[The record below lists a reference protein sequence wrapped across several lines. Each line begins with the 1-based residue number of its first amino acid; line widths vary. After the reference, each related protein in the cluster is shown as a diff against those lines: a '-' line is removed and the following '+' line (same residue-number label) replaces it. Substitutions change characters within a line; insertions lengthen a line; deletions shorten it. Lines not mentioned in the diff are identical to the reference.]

1 MILSDPMGFND
12 PPNGIHWVYPLLK
25 TLLSFASWKTLSVEK
40 DDKDNDLPIKHGD
53 FPGFC

>member
-53 FPGFC
+53 FPVR